1 MGGVSSRV
9 SGMVRKPASAAHMT
23 CMAKISTPKDL
34 RNLVKLAESQGWE
47 FDRTNSGHVK
57 FCSPYR
63 ETPPV
68 FYSGTPGDR
77 RAHSNLLAKLRRA
90 GLDIPRSFAS

>member
-1 MGGVSSRV
+1 MTGFQACPEQ
-9 SGMVRKPASAAHMT
+9 VREPRPAAHIR

-63 ETPPV
+63 SEPPV

>member
-1 MGGVSSRV
+1 M
-9 SGMVRKPASAAHMT
+9 RKCTTTSWLSFS
-23 CMAKISTPKDL
+23 KTPTRRSWRRSIPL
-34 RNLVKLAESQGWE
+34 RKAPFMRENAEE
-47 FDRTNSGHVK
+47 IVT
-57 FCSPYR
+57 PYR

-77 RAHSNLLAKLRRA
+77 RAHSNLVAKLRRA

>member
-1 MGGVSSRV
+1 MDGGFSGVPETVRESQSS
-9 SGMVRKPASAAHMT
+9 AHMR

-63 ETPPV
+63 EEPPV

-77 RAHSNLLAKLRRA
+77 RAHNNLVAKLRRA

>member
-1 MGGVSSRV
+1 MGGGFSGVSAT
-9 SGMVRKPASAAHMT
+9 VRAYTKSVHMR

-63 ETPPV
+63 SEPPV